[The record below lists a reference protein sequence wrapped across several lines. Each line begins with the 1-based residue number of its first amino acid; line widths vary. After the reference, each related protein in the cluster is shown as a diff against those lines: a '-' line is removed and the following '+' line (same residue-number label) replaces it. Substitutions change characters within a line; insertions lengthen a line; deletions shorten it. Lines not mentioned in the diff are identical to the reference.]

1 MCLTCRSRHVMSFH
15 RRGVSPDRF
24 TDPVTKPTLLSHNM
38 FTEVHVNFNAWVCAR
53 TSVPRE
59 VVFMNDYDVQQDTV
73 DPSAKD
79 ESLLVDP

>member
-1 MCLTCRSRHVMSFH
+1 MPIPSCDVVPQTRRKPGPLH
-15 RRGVSPDRF
+15 RPCYQTNTV
-24 TDPVTKPTLLSHNM
+24 VLNNM

-53 TSVPRE
+53 TPVPRE

>member
-1 MCLTCRSRHVMSFH
+1 
-15 RRGVSPDRF
+15 
-24 TDPVTKPTLLSHNM
+24 M

-53 TSVPRE
+53 TPVPRE